1 MSWLLASTL
10 SICLSRV
17 LAGYC
22 GDAVCETPEFAE
34 SCPTDCGEVVRN
46 PRLFG
51 QPPHPPYFWTIDP
64 SHAVVTYLNHSDNG
78 ADQKPL
84 AVHVPEG
91 AALTQGLALIPGH
104 QYVLKMSTD
113 ASPEDKGCWRGFV
126 YTPDEVLTDTAGSG
140 EFVAPEGSSGG
151 GVFVGAR
158 VGASCQTTVGLSS
171 LSVVSLPNTANFGFH
186 YPAVYETFLGEPI
199 RGVPPA
205 QCRLMCLSEPS
216 CCAWQVCPGTEEE
229 GCGGCYLL
237 GRRPSE
243 NAVER
248 KQGWFAG
255 VERLAPSSRGD
266 GDMDAEACSRWLLEQ
281 SAHDDDFYDEKSG
294 KLYKYHDCGM
304 MLRTDRVQVP
314 KQVFVGGAHY
324 PTILVANH
332 RTPEPKMPA
341 EKHDPTAILPHFFA
355 LPFYDTNIGNMMKNT
370 GCMNVLQS
378 YEMQSILRPGDVFV
392 DAGANLGS
400 YTIPMAEHVGPAGM
414 VLAFEPFRWTYQLL
428 NANVALNGLMNVWT
442 YQAALSDTTGQS
454 LLLQPQLRFFSSPG
468 GVRAHPTNQT
478 GGLSEEDSKQLYDT
492 EWGAEVVESVRL
504 DDIVFGS
511 NLFAGRSRE
520 PTVSLIKVDVEG
532 MEVNVMR
539 GALKTLETFHPI
551 VWSENVDYFEKEDL
565 SFIALMDSLDY
576 TCAKASAAPTDLVC
590 QDKFGR
596 GPTPIALS
604 EA

>member
-1 MSWLLASTL
+1 MNMGYSQRVRISTVRRTQYAMPALEALRLLCASSRSRGMSWLLASTL

-216 CCAWQVCPGTEEE
+216 CCAWQTF
-229 GCGGCYLL
+229 
-237 GRRPSE
+237 RS
-243 NAVER
+243 A
-248 KQGWFAG
+248 
-255 VERLAPSSRGD
+255 LAPRRRVAV
-266 GDMDAEACSRWLLEQ
+266 DATCWAEGR
-281 SAHDDDFYDEKSG
+281 
-294 KLYKYHDCGM
+294 
-304 MLRTDRVQVP
+304 
-314 KQVFVGGAHY
+314 
-324 PTILVANH
+324 
-332 RTPEPKMPA
+332 PKMLLRGN
-341 EKHDPTAILPHFFA
+341 KDGGSPTLPRHGDTRA
-355 LPFYDTNIGNMMKNT
+355 LPVELVRHEAEQVRWCRAIG
-370 GCMNVLQS
+370 S
-378 YEMQSILRPGDVFV
+378 
-392 DAGANLGS
+392 
-400 YTIPMAEHVGPAGM
+400 
-414 VLAFEPFRWTYQLL
+414 
-428 NANVALNGLMNVWT
+428 
-442 YQAALSDTTGQS
+442 
-454 LLLQPQLRFFSSPG
+454 LQP
-468 GVRAHPTNQT
+468 
-478 GGLSEEDSKQLYDT
+478 
-492 EWGAEVVESVRL
+492 WGWRY
-504 DDIVFGS
+504 
-511 NLFAGRSRE
+511 GR
-520 PTVSLIKVDVEG
+520 
-532 MEVNVMR
+532 
-539 GALKTLETFHPI
+539 
-551 VWSENVDYFEKEDL
+551 
-565 SFIALMDSLDY
+565 
-576 TCAKASAAPTDLVC
+576 
-590 QDKFGR
+590 
-596 GPTPIALS
+596 
-604 EA
+604 

>member
-1 MSWLLASTL
+1 
-10 SICLSRV
+10 
-17 LAGYC
+17 
-22 GDAVCETPEFAE
+22 
-34 SCPTDCGEVVRN
+34 
-46 PRLFG
+46 
-51 QPPHPPYFWTIDP
+51 
-64 SHAVVTYLNHSDNG
+64 
-78 ADQKPL
+78 
-84 AVHVPEG
+84 
-91 AALTQGLALIPGH
+91 
-104 QYVLKMSTD
+104 
-113 ASPEDKGCWRGFV
+113 
-126 YTPDEVLTDTAGSG
+126 G
-140 EFVAPEGSSGG
+140 EFVAPEGSSSG

-158 VGASCQTTVGLSS
+158 VGASCHATVGLSS
-171 LSVVSLPNTANFGFH
+171 LSVVSLPNTADFGFH

-199 RGVPPA
+199 RGVPPR
-205 QCRLMCLSEPS
+205 QCRLMCLSEAS

-243 NAVER
+243 AAVER
-248 KQGWFAG
+248 KQGWYAG

-281 SAHDDDFYDEKSG
+281 SAHDSDFYDEKSG

-442 YQAALSDTTGQS
+442 YQAALSDRASQS

-504 DDIVFGS
+504 DDIVLGS
-511 NLFAGRSRE
+511 NLFAGRNRE

-539 GALKTLETFHPI
+539 GALKTLEAFHPI